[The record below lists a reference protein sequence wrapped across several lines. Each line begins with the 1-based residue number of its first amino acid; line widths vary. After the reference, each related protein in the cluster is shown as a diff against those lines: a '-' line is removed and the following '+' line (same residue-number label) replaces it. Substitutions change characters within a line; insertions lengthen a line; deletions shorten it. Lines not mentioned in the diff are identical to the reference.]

1 MTKIIYPGSFDP
13 ITNGHLDIIK
23 RLNQQFDQVIV
34 GVAVNSDKNPL
45 FTIDQRVNLINE
57 VTDSFSN
64 VSVDSINGLTV
75 DFVKSKGSS
84 LIARGVRN
92 INDFNDEKALANTN
106 KFLENNIETVLIF
119 SSPEF
124 ENLSS
129 TLIKQLVNFKVDIS
143 SLVPKEVLKEL
154 DYNE

>member
-1 MTKIIYPGSFDP
+1 MTKIVYPGSFDP

-23 RLNQQFDQVIV
+23 RLSRQFDQVIV

-45 FTIDQRVNLINE
+45 FTIDKRVNLINE
-57 VTDSFSN
+57 VTDSLDN
-64 VSVDSINGLTV
+64 VSVESINGLTV
-75 DFVKSKGSS
+75 DFVKSKNAS

-92 INDFNDEKALANTN
+92 INDFNDEKVLANTN
-106 KFLENNIETVLIF
+106 KFLENNIETMLIF
-119 SSPEF
+119 SSPKF

-129 TLIKQLVNFKVDIS
+129 TSIKQLVNFKVDIS
-143 SLVPKEVLKEL
+143 SLVPKKVLKEL